1 MSDTFEGQCVIVIG
15 ASQSGIDICL
25 EVATKPKEVLLSH
38 HTGYITS
45 LLPRNI
51 HKIREVTG
59 ISEMS
64 SIQLDDE
71 DTVKEKVN
79 SIILWNG
86 YEYKFPFLIPVCEIQ
101 VTNNRVHP
109 LYKHIVNTVH
119 PSMAFIG
126 LNSLVVP

>member
-25 EVATKPKEVLLSH
+25 EVATKPKEVLLSY

-51 HKIREVTG
+51 HIIREVTG
-59 ISEMS
+59 ISETGF
-64 SIQLDDE
+64 IQLDDE
-71 DTVKEKVN
+71 DTVKTKVN

-86 YEYKFPFLIPVCEIQ
+86 YEYKFPFLTPECDI
-101 VTNNRVHP
+101 
-109 LYKHIVNTVH
+109 YK
-119 PSMAFIG
+119 
-126 LNSLVVP
+126 SLTIEYIHYINILLAQSIHLWHSLDLTH